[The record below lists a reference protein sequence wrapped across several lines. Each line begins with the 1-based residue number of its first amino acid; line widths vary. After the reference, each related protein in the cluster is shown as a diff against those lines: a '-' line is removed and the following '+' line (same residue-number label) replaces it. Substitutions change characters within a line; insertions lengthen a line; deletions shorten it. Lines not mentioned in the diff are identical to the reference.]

1 MANIFKNSYFY
12 IGYIRRVFLSLLL
25 CFSFGLTDEFDAMA
39 YEFNATLIEDWEKVN
54 EMLDSLEI
62 SKKQKEDILNS
73 LKTLKENE
81 NELKEFET
89 LSLCVKNGDIKC
101 VKKSIEKYPK
111 LLSYKIFPYGGL
123 LITTLKY
130 KNIER
135 NKYGF
140 ITKVDYDFDEKM
152 FDFLV
157 SKGHR
162 IYGDDDMFPFL
173 LLQHEA
179 VSDEKCLEIIKKM
192 RDDGMDLGIK
202 MPYYENTTLDIQ
214 ALDNYK
220 LKTAAYILKNGQKSQ
235 IFDGVPVRI
244 AAHILVFFTENDASF
259 EENLKA
265 TPKSIELSKSEKYK
279 KFIDREFEVLKVYL
293 EANGDKTFITEIEK
307 IFTALDDKESLEKLE
322 KLGYKLKK
330 DNLENIR
337 RQNLENIRRQNNG
350 N

>member
-1 MANIFKNSYFY
+1 MANSFKNSYFY

-25 CFSFGLTDEFDAMA
+25 CFSFGLTDEF
-39 YEFNATLIEDWEKVN
+39 NATLIENWQKAN
-54 EMLDSLEI
+54 EILDTLKI

-73 LKTLKENE
+73 IKALKENE

-111 LLSYKIFPYGGL
+111 LLSYKFHPYASL
-123 LITTLKY
+123 LTATLKY

-140 ITKVDYDFDEKM
+140 IAKVDFGFDEKM

-162 IYGDDDMFPFL
+162 VYGDDNMLPFL
-173 LLQHEA
+173 LLLNEA

-202 MPYYENTTLDIQ
+202 MPYNENVGLEIE
-214 ALDNYK
+214 ALSNK
-220 LKTAAYILKNGQKSQ
+220 KSKT
-235 IFDGVPVRI
+235 FD
-244 AAHILVFFTENDASF
+244 F
-259 EENLKA
+259 
-265 TPKSIELSKSEKYK
+265 LSKNNKSLNANSLYTIISIHFVAFFNENNAKITKSFADENAKKLAKTQKYK
-279 KFIDREFEVLKVYL
+279 DFIQKEMELLSIYIKNYGKINKKSLSKNAIKIEEFLKL
-293 EANGDKTFITEIEK
+293 I
-307 IFTALDDKESLEKLE
+307 DDKENYEKIT
-322 KLGYKLKK
+322 
-330 DNLENIR
+330 NL
-337 RQNLENIRRQNNG
+337 LY
-350 N
+350 

>member
-1 MANIFKNSYFY
+1 MANSFKNSYFY

-25 CFSFGLTDEFDAMA
+25 CFSFGLTYEFDATWIENWQKA
-39 YEFNATLIEDWEKVN
+39 SEILDTLK
-54 EMLDSLEI
+54 I

-81 NELKEFET
+81 NEQNELVT
-89 LSLCVKNGDIKC
+89 LSLCVINGDIEC
-101 VKKSIEKYPK
+101 AEKSLEKYPK
-111 LLSYKIFPYGGL
+111 LLSYKIHPYVSL
-123 LITTLKY
+123 LTATL
-130 KNIER
+130 IPH
-135 NKYGF
+135 
-140 ITKVDYDFDEKM
+140 VDFDEKM

-162 IYGDDDMFPFL
+162 VYGDDMLPFL
-173 LLQHEA
+173 LLQNEA

-220 LKTAAYILKNGQKSQ
+220 PKTAAYILKNGQKSQ
-235 IFDGVPVRI
+235 FFNGFPLKI
-244 AAHILVFFTENDASF
+244 AYGHIMGFFNENNASF
-259 EENLKA
+259 EKKLKA

-279 KFIDREFEVLKVYL
+279 KFIDREFEILKVYL
-293 EANGDKTFITEIEK
+293 EANGDEKFIAEIEK
-307 IFTALDDKESLEKLE
+307 IFTELNDQESLEKLE

-337 RQNLENIRRQNNG
+337 RQNNG
-350 N
+350 K

>member
-1 MANIFKNSYFY
+1 MANSFKNSYFY

-25 CFSFGLTDEFDAMA
+25 CFSFGLTDEFDAMT
-39 YEFNATLIEDWEKVN
+39 YEFDADLIENWQKAN
-54 EMLDSLEI
+54 EILDTLKI

-73 LKTLKENE
+73 IKNSIKALKENE
-81 NELKEFET
+81 NELKELET
-89 LSLCVKNGDIKC
+89 LSLCVKNGDIEC
-101 VKKSIEKYPK
+101 AKKSIEKYPK
-111 LLSYKIFPYGGL
+111 LLSYKLHPYGSL
-123 LITTLKY
+123 LTVTLNMKID
-130 KNIER
+130 KTE
-135 NKYGF
+135 
-140 ITKVDYDFDEKM
+140 VDAFDEKM

-162 IYGDDDMFPFL
+162 IYGDDNMLPFL
-173 LLQHEA
+173 LLLNEA

-202 MPYYENTTLDIQ
+202 MPYFDRSLDIV
-214 ALDNYK
+214 ALDYYK
-220 LKTAAYILKNGQKSQ
+220 PKTAAYILKNGQKSQ
-235 IFDGVPVRI
+235 FFNAYPLKIW
-244 AAHILVFFTENDASF
+244 AHIMVFFTENNASF
-259 EENLKA
+259 EKELKA

-337 RQNLENIRRQNNG
+337 RQNFG
-350 N
+350 K

>member
-1 MANIFKNSYFY
+1 MANSFKNSYFY

-25 CFSFGLTDEFDAMA
+25 CFSFGLTDEFDT
-39 YEFNATLIEDWEKVN
+39 TLIENWQKAN
-54 EMLDSLEI
+54 EILDTLKI

-73 LKTLKENE
+73 IKALKENE
-81 NELKEFET
+81 NELNELVT

-101 VKKSIEKYPK
+101 AKKSIEKYPK
-111 LLSYKIFPYGGL
+111 LLSYKFHPYGSL
-123 LITTLKY
+123 LTATLKY

-140 ITKVDYDFDEKM
+140 IAKVDFGFDEKM

-162 IYGDDDMFPFL
+162 VYGDDMLPFL
-173 LLQHEA
+173 LLQNEA

-202 MPYYENTTLDIQ
+202 MPYNENLSLDTV
-214 ALDNYK
+214 ALEYYK
-220 LKTAAYILKNGQKSQ
+220 PKTAAYILKNGQKSQ
-235 IFDGVPVRI
+235 FFNGFPLKI
-244 AAHILVFFTENDASF
+244 AYGHIMGFFNENNASF
-259 EENLKA
+259 EKKLKA
-265 TPKSIELSKSEKYK
+265 TPKGIELSKSEKYK
-279 KFIDREFEVLKVYL
+279 KFIDKEFEILKVYL
-293 EANGDKTFITEIEK
+293 KANGDEKFIAEIEK
-307 IFTALDDKESLEKLE
+307 IFTELNDKESLEKLE

-337 RQNLENIRRQNNG
+337 RQNNG
-350 N
+350 K

>member
-1 MANIFKNSYFY
+1 MANSFKNSYFY

-25 CFSFGLTDEFDAMA
+25 CFSFGLTDEFDT
-39 YEFNATLIEDWEKVN
+39 TLIENWQKAN
-54 EMLDSLEI
+54 EILDTLKI

-73 LKTLKENE
+73 IKALKENE
-81 NELKEFET
+81 NELNELVT
-89 LSLCVKNGDIKC
+89 LTLCVKNGDIEC
-101 VKKSIEKYPK
+101 AKKSIEKYPK
-111 LLSYKIFPYGGL
+111 LLSYKIHPYVSL
-123 LITTLKY
+123 LTATL
-130 KNIER
+130 IPH
-135 NKYGF
+135 
-140 ITKVDYDFDEKM
+140 VDFDEKM

-162 IYGDDDMFPFL
+162 IYGDDDMLPFFL
-173 LLQHEA
+173 LQNEA

-235 IFDGVPVRI
+235 FFNAYPLKI
-244 AAHILVFFTENDASF
+244 AYGHIMVFFNENNASF
-259 EENLKA
+259 EKKLKA

-279 KFIDREFEVLKVYL
+279 KFIDKEFEILKVYL
-293 EANGDKTFITEIEK
+293 KANGDEKFIAEIEK
-307 IFTALDDKESLEKLE
+307 IFTELNDKESLEKLE

-337 RQNLENIRRQNNG
+337 RQNFG
-350 N
+350 K